1 MHSRSGGREC
11 YGPAMIRPFP
21 RAAFALLLVLAA
33 CAPETP
39 PPEEPLP
46 LPPPPPPL
54 LRGGR
59 VPPAPPPSADAAAE
73 APAGASAPE
82 ATPAPPRTAD
92 AAPVWRVQRDGTVG
106 CADPA
111 ALRLLGDRTDASP
124 RILAEARAAGGCRTT
139 FRINE
144 WAAVATEGNLVQL
157 RLTSGPALTLW
168 FRRDEVIAP

>member
-1 MHSRSGGREC
+1 MNRLV
-11 YGPAMIRPFP
+11 P
-21 RAAFALLLVLAA
+21 RAILVMLLALAA
-33 CAPETP
+33 CAPEPP
-39 PPEEPLP
+39 PPEDPLP

-59 VPPAPPPSADAAAE
+59 IPAAPPPAADAAGEVPGE
-73 APAGASAPE
+73 ATGPDG
-82 ATPAPPRTAD
+82 TPAPEGVAE

-111 ALRLLGDRTDASP
+111 ALRLLSDRTDASP

-144 WAAVATEGNLVQL
+144 WARTASEGDLIQL

-168 FRRDEVIAP
+168 FRRDELTAP

>member
-1 MHSRSGGREC
+1 MHSRSGRREC
-11 YGPAMIRPFP
+11 YGPAMNRLVP
-21 RAAFALLLVLAA
+21 RAILVMLLALAA
-33 CAPETP
+33 CAPEPP
-39 PPEEPLP
+39 PPEDPLP

-59 VPPAPPPSADAAAE
+59 MPPAPPVAPDAAAE
-73 APAGASAPE
+73 APDEAPDPE
-82 ATPAPPRTAD
+82 AAQAPGRAAA

-111 ALRLLGDRTDASP
+111 ALRLLSDRTDASP
-124 RILAEARAAGGCRTT
+124 RVLAEARVAGGCRTT

-144 WAAVATEGNLVQL
+144 WARTAAEGDLIQL

-168 FRRDEVIAP
+168 FRRDELTAP

>member
-1 MHSRSGGREC
+1 MER
-11 YGPAMIRPFP
+11 ILP
-21 RAAFALLLVLAA
+21 RAALVLLLALAA
-33 CAPETP
+33 CAPEPP
-39 PPEEPLP
+39 PPEDPLP

-59 VPPAPPPSADAAAE
+59 VPAAPPPAADVAGE
-73 APAGASAPE
+73 APGQAPGPNG
-82 ATPAPPRTAD
+82 TPAPERAAET
-92 AAPVWRVQRDGTVG
+92 APVWRVQRDGTVG

-111 ALRLLGDRTDASP
+111 ALRLLSERADASP

-144 WAAVATEGNLVQL
+144 WARTASEGDLIQL

-168 FRRDEVIAP
+168 FLRDELAAP